1 MKRNVGKTLAASF
14 ALASVL
20 VGTGFATAPAYAE
33 PVNLALGKTIQASKD
48 YYHEN
53 GRRLTDGKKTNPKTD
68 RWMTEAPK
76 SETHWALLDLGK
88 TTTVDHFVATWEN
101 AQNSAKSFKIYV
113 SDNKDSMGDPV
124 YQTTDNKNA
133 VSDIKLQT
141 PASGRY
147 VKLEVNETNGAYG
160 VSCMELEAYNGD
172 APVGGAAARGR
183 KRCLQAA
190 GNRFC

>member
-48 YYHEN
+48 YHHEN
-53 GRRLTDGKKTNPKTD
+53 GRRLTDGKKTNTKTD

-76 SETHWALLDLGK
+76 GETHWALLDLGK

-172 APVGGAAARGR
+172 APVGGAARGR